1 MQLDER
7 KSWKRLIFAYAGA
20 GLLVLVIA
28 FFFARGAAHDSTIVA
43 HSASSPTPG
52 VVGVYSGIAPDATAP
67 PAAATDARTPSPAPS
82 QSASPGPHPS
92 PAAKPSD
99 AKAAFVAAAAAARK
113 HSAAKNRVKQM
124 IADADPAPAAGATDA
139 PHAALFAQP
148 APEPSAAPKTAVE
161 SSPVVVEQA
170 TEAPAPPPAA
180 TEAPQANA
188 PIFAPQRVVD
198 AQVRVAIQPEYTEMD
213 RERGAHG
220 TSVVL
225 VTIDPKGNVVSA
237 VVGTSSG
244 YSSLDREAM
253 TAARSSQFVAPR
265 INGHPATETYRVVY
279 DFAP

>member
-1 MQLDER
+1 MRGDRHIGALFLRRLMQLDER

-124 IADADPAPAAGATDA
+124 IADAD
-139 PHAALFAQP
+139 
-148 APEPSAAPKTAVE
+148 PEPSAAPKTAVE